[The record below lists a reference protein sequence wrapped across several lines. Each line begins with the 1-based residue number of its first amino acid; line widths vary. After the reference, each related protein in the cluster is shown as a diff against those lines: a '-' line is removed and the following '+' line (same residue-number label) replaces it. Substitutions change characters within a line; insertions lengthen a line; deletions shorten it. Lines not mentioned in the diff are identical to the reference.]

1 MDTTL
6 MIKTNKKLRD
16 EAKLVALELGIPL
29 TTVINAMLKQFVR
42 EKKFSISA
50 VSAPTKE
57 RRLLWEHISS
67 EMDTN
72 KSILKSFSNADN
84 LIKHLKLL

>member
-16 EAKLVALELGIPL
+16 EAKLVALELGVPL

-50 VSAPTKE
+50 ISVPTKE
-57 RRLLWEHISS
+57 KRLLWENISMD
-67 EMDTN
+67 MDTD
-72 KSILKSFSNADN
+72 KGILKSFSDASG
-84 LIKHLKLL
+84 LIKHLRLS